1 MKDRTRRTTSRVKMR
16 ARTLFKA
23 VFGRIVAYE
32 KLFVFQTDT
41 SKVRF
46 STENK
51 AGFTVKLANSDD
63 VQRLD
68 RFAKFRRGE
77 AEKRLKDGN
86 LCFVVLKEGNLAGY
100 AWISFHE
107 AYVPELEGKIRLGP
121 DSAYRYDVFAVPAYR
136 GMGVF
141 RLIFEK
147 SGSHLYQKGIREII
161 SLVDSDN
168 FNSLRALQRVGNAPR
183 RIGEVTTIR
192 LFNSRRHTL
201 KADRLEDYKKLTELF
216 SRLE

>member
-1 MKDRTRRTTSRVKMR
+1 MKDRTRRTISGVKMR

-51 AGFTVKLANSDD
+51 AGFTVKLADSDD
-63 VQRLD
+63 VLRLD

-77 AEKRLKDGN
+77 AEKRLKAGN
-86 LCFVVLKEGNLAGY
+86 LCFVVLKDGNLAGY
-100 AWISFHE
+100 AWVCFHE
-107 AYVPELEGKIRLGP
+107 AYVPELEAKIRLAP
-121 DSAYRYDVFAVPAYR
+121 DSAYRYDVFVVRAYR
-136 GMGVF
+136 GMRVF
-141 RLIFEK
+141 RLIFGK
-147 SGSHLYQKGIREII
+147 SSSHMYQKGIREII

-168 FNSLRALQRVGNAPR
+168 FSSLRALQKVGNAPR
-183 RIGEVTTIR
+183 RIGEVTIIR
-192 LFNSRRHTL
+192 LFNSRRHTF
-201 KADRLEDYKKLTELF
+201 KAGRLEDYKKLLELF
-216 SRLE
+216 SQLE